1 MKLFY
6 SFFLISFFTILI
18 SFAQHDNHKMGKDS
32 SNMGNAI
39 HNMEGMDRDSSTSSP
54 DMMHS
59 VLSRNLPMNRNGS
72 GTTWHPDNSPMYM
85 SMSHRKGWMFMLH
98 YGIFANYTIQN
109 LNNPSK
115 RGGNMFYSNNWAMLM
130 ANRTVGKKGL
140 FMIRGMFSAD
150 PLTVGGYGY
159 PLLLQTGETWKDQP
173 LLDRQHPHDLI
184 SELSIGYSQAFSK
197 NVDVY
202 GYFGIPGEPTIGPPA
217 FMHRPSALNMPTSP
231 ISHHWQDATHITFGV
246 ATAGIRYKNVKL
258 DGSIFTGRE
267 PNENRYN
274 FDQMRFDSYSAR
286 LSVNPYKSL
295 ALQASYGY
303 IKSPETHAP
312 DENIDRFS
320 ASVLH
325 NVYLGKRILSSSFVW
340 GMNSKENI
348 AEVDRENTN
357 SFLFESALQGERM
370 NYFTRLELVQKSNDE
385 LLITN
390 ASKRFVNTIYAINLG
405 ASVYIYKSKYIWMD
419 LGGVATLNLFN
430 QELETF
436 YGQNPLSVMGFLRL
450 VPPRMGKMKM

>member
-6 SFFLISFFTILI
+6 PFFLISFFAI
-18 SFAQHDNHKMGKDS
+18 SIVFAQHDNHKMGKDS
-32 SNMGNAI
+32 SNMGNAT
-39 HNMEGMDRDSSTSSP
+39 HDMEEMDMDSSSSSP
-54 DMMHS
+54 AMHS
-59 VLSRNLPMNRNGS
+59 ALSINLPMNRNGS

-85 SMSHRKGWMFMLH
+85 SMFHSKRWMFMLH
-98 YGIFANYTIQN
+98 YGVFANYTIQN
-109 LNNPSK
+109 FNNPSK

-130 ANRTVGKKGL
+130 ANRTIGKKGL

-150 PLTVGGYGY
+150 PLTTGGYGY

-197 NVDVY
+197 NIDVY
-202 GYFGIPGEPTIGPPA
+202 GYLGIPGEPTIGPPA

-246 ATAGIRYKNVKL
+246 ATVGVRYKNVKL

-286 LSVNPYKSL
+286 LSVNPHKSL

-312 DENIDRFS
+312 DENINRFS
-320 ASVLH
+320 ASALH
-325 NVYLGKRILSSSFVW
+325 NIYLGKRILSSSFIW
-340 GMNSKENI
+340 GMNSKKSI
-348 AEVDRENTN
+348 AEDNREHSN
-357 SFLFESALQGERM
+357 SFLLESALQGEKM
-370 NYFTRLELVQKSNDE
+370 NYFTRLETVQKSNDE
-385 LLITN
+385 LLI
-390 ASKRFVNTIYAINLG
+390 ASGDKHFVNTIYAINLG
-405 ASVYIYKSKYIWMD
+405 ASVYLYKSKYIWMD
-419 LGGVATLNLFN
+419 LGAMTTLNLFN
-430 QELETF
+430 QEIETY
-436 YGQNPLSVMGFLRL
+436 YGKNPMSIMGFLRL